1 MSNIIIW
8 LIILYTSHTMNICYF
23 KLTITIV
30 EYIYSSLRSVIE
42 KPPIGG
48 KEILPLTTHQ
58 LAGFRL
64 HPGPVSIFMLF
75 VLYIFVI
82 FL

>member
-1 MSNIIIW
+1 MSSIS
-8 LIILYTSHTMNICYF
+8 YGR
-23 KLTITIV
+23 
-30 EYIYSSLRSVIE
+30 YIYSSLRSVIE

-64 HPGPVSIFMLF
+64 HPGPVCIFNSNTIYCCWRCL
-75 VLYIFVI
+75 
-82 FL
+82 

>member
-1 MSNIIIW
+1 MSIN
-8 LIILYTSHTMNICYF
+8 NGR
-23 KLTITIV
+23 
-30 EYIYSSLRSVIE
+30 YIYSSLRSVIE

-64 HPGPVSIFMLF
+64 HPGPVCIFNS
-75 VLYIFVI
+75 YTIYC
-82 FL
+82 

>member
-1 MSNIIIW
+1 M
-8 LIILYTSHTMNICYF
+8 YVF
-23 KLTITIV
+23 
-30 EYIYSSLRSVIE
+30 IYSSLRSVIE

-64 HPGPVSIFMLF
+64 HPGPVRIFTLLITYF
-75 VLYIFVI
+75 CQI
-82 FL
+82 